1 MLVIRPPPCSDT
13 TNTTCLGAGAGSVAF
28 AGVQPQIGDLLQA
41 GTCAIGS
48 IPANLGISGM
58 TGALAAHL
66 ILVVTA
72 PDTSLSEYAAVRQS
86 ILAVSKYL
94 LLPSLLVVLLS
105 GLLAMAVHYPF
116 CQARWV
122 WAKALT
128 GIALLEG
135 TLVTVQGT
143 SRRVAE
149 LSAGALDGRADPA
162 LMAELLRTEWIGL
175 WTILV
180 LSLLNVVLGVLRP
193 RLGRNPAAA

>member
-1 MLVIRPPPCSDT
+1 MKRFLK
-13 TNTTCLGAGAGSVAF
+13 LMHE
-28 AGVQPQIGDLLQA
+28 IG
-41 GTCAIGS
+41 
-48 IPANLGISGM
+48 GIGM

-66 ILVVTA
+66 ILVITA
-72 PDTSLSEYAAVRQS
+72 PDTSLAEYAVVRQS

-94 LLPSLLVVLLS
+94 LLPSLLIVLVS

-128 GIALLEG
+128 GIGLLEG

-143 SRRVAE
+143 SRRAAE
-149 LSAGALDGRADPA
+149 LSAAAVDGQADPA

-175 WTILV
+175 WTILA

-193 RLGRNPAAA
+193 RLGRRPAAAA

>member
-1 MLVIRPPPCSDT
+1 MRS
-13 TNTTCLGAGAGSVAF
+13 GAGGMKRF
-28 AGVQPQIGDLLQA
+28 LKLMHEIG
-41 GTCAIGS
+41 
-48 IPANLGISGM
+48 GIGM

-72 PDTSLSEYAAVRQS
+72 PDTSLAEYAAVRQS
-86 ILAVSKYL
+86 ILAVSRYL
-94 LLPSLLVVLLS
+94 LLPSLLIVLVS

-128 GIALLEG
+128 GIGLLEG

-143 SRRVAE
+143 SRRAAE
-149 LSAGALDGRADPA
+149 LSAAAVDGQADPA

-175 WTILV
+175 WTILA

-193 RLGRNPAAA
+193 RLGRRSGAAA

>member
-1 MLVIRPPPCSDT
+1 MKRFLK
-13 TNTTCLGAGAGSVAF
+13 LMHE
-28 AGVQPQIGDLLQA
+28 IG
-41 GTCAIGS
+41 
-48 IPANLGISGM
+48 GIGM

-66 ILVVTA
+66 ILVITA
-72 PDTSLSEYAAVRQS
+72 PETSLAEYSTVRQA
-86 ILAVSKYL
+86 ILAVSKWL
-94 LLPSLLVVLLS
+94 LLPSLLIVLLS

-149 LSAGALDGRADPA
+149 LTAAAAPDGQPDAA

-180 LSLLNVVLGVLRP
+180 LALLNVVLGVLRP
-193 RLGRNPAAA
+193 RLQWQAAKR

>member
-1 MLVIRPPPCSDT
+1 
-13 TNTTCLGAGAGSVAF
+13 
-28 AGVQPQIGDLLQA
+28 
-41 GTCAIGS
+41 
-48 IPANLGISGM
+48 
-58 TGALAAHL
+58 
-66 ILVVTA
+66 
-72 PDTSLSEYAAVRQS
+72 
-86 ILAVSKYL
+86 
-94 LLPSLLVVLLS
+94 
-105 GLLAMAVHYPF
+105 MAVHYPF

-128 GIALLEG
+128 GIGLLEG